1 MSSLEYLKSLISI
14 VIRLLKL
21 VFFMIFTFCILN
33 LSVKLKISFE
43 RISSDG

>member
-21 VFFMIFTFCILN
+21 VFMIFTFCILN